1 MEGKRNYEIKYEN
14 IFLELYWIKLVQ
26 RSLKVKLDFDQSS
39 KIL

>member
-1 MEGKRNYEIKYEN
+1 MEGKRNYEIKYEI
-14 IFLELYWIKLVQ
+14 IFLEVYWIKLVQ